1 MSKIIA
7 IANQKGGVGKTTTAF
22 NLAVGLSQQGKS
34 VLLIDLDPQGN
45 LTDYIGHEPDEL
57 PTISDLMHAAS
68 MGKSVSVDEAI
79 RHNEF
84 EGVDYIP
91 SNILLSSAEM
101 FLSSC
106 FSREKILKKIL
117 ADDCLKR
124 YDYILIDC
132 LPSLGILLVN
142 ALTAS
147 DSVII
152 PVQAQKFS
160 LDGISLLLQIIS
172 MVQEDLNR
180 KLVIDGVL
188 VTMVDRTIMAQAV
201 VEALQAQFGDKVY
214 HTQISKSV
222 EATNST
228 YEQRSLTRQHSSKLG
243 SQYTEVVKEMLSKET
258 ASVR

>member
-1 MSKIIA
+1 MSKVIA

-22 NLAVGLSQQGKS
+22 NLAVGLARQGKR

-45 LTDYIGHEPDEL
+45 LTDYIGHEPDDK

-68 MGKSVSVDEAI
+68 MGKPADVAAAI
-79 RHNEF
+79 RTNET

-91 SNILLSSAEM
+91 SNIFLSSAEM

-106 FSREKILKKIL
+106 FSREKVLKKVL
-117 ADDCLKR
+117 KQDCLAQ

-132 LPSLGILLVN
+132 LPSLGVLLVN

-160 LDGISLLLQIIS
+160 LDGISLLLQIIG

-180 KLVIDGVL
+180 DLVIDGVL
-188 VTMVDRTIMAQAV
+188 VTMVDRTNMAQAV
-201 VEALQAQFGDKVY
+201 VDALQEQFDGKLFKCK
-214 HTQISKSV
+214 ISKSV

-228 YEQRSLTRQHSSKLG
+228 YEQKSLVQRENSKLG
-243 SQYTEVVKEMLSKET
+243 GQYACVVEELLGRE
-258 ASVR
+258 

>member
-1 MSKIIA
+1 MSKVIA

-22 NLAVGLSQQGKS
+22 NLAVGLSQQDKS
-34 VLLIDLDPQGN
+34 ALLIDLDPQGN

-57 PTISDLMHAAS
+57 PSISDLMHAAS
-68 MGKSVSVDEAI
+68 MGKPVKVTDAI
-79 RHNEF
+79 RHNEI

-91 SNILLSSAEM
+91 SNIFLSSAEM

-106 FSREKILKKIL
+106 FSREKVLKKVL
-117 ADDCLKR
+117 AEKALKR

-132 LPSLGILLVN
+132 LPSLGVLLVN

-160 LDGISLLLQIIS
+160 LDGISLLLQIIG

-180 KLVIDGVL
+180 ELVIDGVL
-188 VTMVDRTIMAQAV
+188 VTMVDRTNMAQAV
-201 VEALQAQFGDKVY
+201 VDALQEQFGDKLFQ
-214 HTQISKSV
+214 TQISKSV

-228 YEQRSLTRQHSSKLG
+228 YEQRSLTRQNSSRLG
-243 SQYTEVVKEMLSKET
+243 IQYNAVVSELLTKEV
-258 ASVR
+258 

>member
-22 NLAVGLSQQGKS
+22 NLATGLVQQGKR

-45 LTDYIGHEPDEL
+45 LTDYIGYVPDEL
-57 PTISDLMHAAS
+57 PTISDLMHDASTGKKPDAAA
-68 MGKSVSVDEAI
+68 AI
-79 RHNEF
+79 RTNQA

-106 FSREKILKKIL
+106 FSREKVLKKIL
-117 ADDCLKR
+117 SQECLKQ

-132 LPSLGILLVN
+132 LPSLGVLLVN

-160 LDGISLLLQIIS
+160 LDGIDLLMRIIHT
-172 MVQEDLNR
+172 VQEDLNEQ
-180 KLVIDGVL
+180 LVIDGVL
-188 VTMVDRTIMAQAV
+188 VTMVDNTVMARAV
-201 VEALQAQFGDKVY
+201 VDALSEQFGDKLF
-214 HTQISKSV
+214 QAKISKSV

-228 YEQRSLTRQHSSKLG
+228 YEQKSLIASKSSKLG
-243 SQYTEVVKEMLSKET
+243 AQYAEVVEELL
-258 ASVR
+258 RR

>member
-1 MSKIIA
+1 MSKVIA

-22 NLAVGLSQQGKS
+22 NLATGLAQQEKR

-45 LTDYIGHEPDEL
+45 LTDYIGHVPDEL
-57 PTISDLMHAAS
+57 PTISDLMHEASSGKQPDVAA
-68 MGKSVSVDEAI
+68 VI
-79 RHNEF
+79 RSNTS

-106 FSREKILKKIL
+106 FSREKVLKKIL
-117 ADDCLKR
+117 AQECLKQ
-124 YDYILIDC
+124 YDYMIIDC
-132 LPSLGILLVN
+132 LPSLGVLLVN

-160 LDGISLLLQIIS
+160 LDGIDLLMQIIK
-172 MVQEDLNR
+172 MVQEDLNTH
-180 KLVIDGVL
+180 LAIDGVL
-188 VTMVDRTIMAQAV
+188 VTMVDNTNMAQAV
-201 VEALQAQFGDKVY
+201 VEALQEQFGEKLF
-214 HTQISKSV
+214 HSKISKSV

-228 YEQRSLTRQHSSKLG
+228 YDQKSLIACKNSKLG
-243 SQYTEVVKEMLSKET
+243 AQYAGVVEELL
-258 ASVR
+258 RR